1 MKQRIRYIF
10 VVTLIAFIIWLA
22 GELILMLKFPD
33 SGLTVARIWVIA
45 VVSGACLWNLMHF
58 YRAEKKKREEK
69 ANEEY
74 KGIY

>member
-10 VVTLIAFIIWLA
+10 TVTLIAFIIWVI
-22 GELILMLKFPD
+22 GELILMLKFPA
-33 SGLTVARIWVIA
+33 SGLTVARIWAIVA
-45 VVSGACLWNLMHF
+45 VAGACIWNLMHF
-58 YRAEKKKREEK
+58 YRVEKKKREDK